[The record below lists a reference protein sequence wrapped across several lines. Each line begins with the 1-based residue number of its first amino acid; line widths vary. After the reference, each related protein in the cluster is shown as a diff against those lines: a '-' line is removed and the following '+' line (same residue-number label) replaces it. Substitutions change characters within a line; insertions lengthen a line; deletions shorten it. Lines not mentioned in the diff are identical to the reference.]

1 MFSSAYVWAKVLLYL
16 ETQLTSAVTATYF
29 DDVEVLDL
37 NFSQLILYTPSEFRR
52 EVIRTNCMEH
62 IKTALDKVFDY
73 KDMTILVYD
82 EKEKDHFLKSQ
93 KKPKFAE
100 FNPAFTFDTF
110 VVGSSNRFPQAAARA
125 VSINPASVYN
135 PLFIYGQPGLGKTHL
150 LHAIANVIHQDHP
163 NYNIVYLKGDQFT
176 NELITAVR
184 SGKNN
189 EFRNKYREADL
200 FLMDDIQFIAGKEAT
215 QEEFFHT
222 FNTLYEA
229 HKQIVVTSDRPPN
242 KMESLEDRLR
252 SRFEAGLL
260 ADIQPPDYETRMA
273 IIERKAQS
281 LGFDIADDVKQYI
294 ANNITNNVRQ
304 LEGTVNKIKAYKDLA
319 LLEINVESVAEAIK
333 DMYKGKAENL
343 PTPNLIITETCKFY
357 HMEESVLRST
367 LKNKGTAEA
376 RQVAMYLIRTMT
388 NLSLPDIGKE
398 FDRDHTTVLYAVK
411 SVEKKMANGKS
422 NLSNDISEI
431 TAAINN
437 NL

>member
-1 MFSSAYVWAKVLLYL
+1 MFSSAYVWAKVLSFLD
-16 ETQLTSAVTATYF
+16 EKLTATVTATYF

-37 NFSQLILYTPSEFRR
+37 TNTQLFLYTPSEFRR

-62 IKTALDKVFDY
+62 IQQALFQLFDFPN
-73 KDMTILVYD
+73 MEVLVLD
-82 EKEKDHFLKSQ
+82 EKERESYLNAN
-93 KKPKFAE
+93 KKPKFTE
-100 FNPAFTFDTF
+100 FNPNFTFDTF
-110 VVGSSNRFPQAAARA
+110 VVGASNRFSQAAAMA
-125 VSINPASVYN
+125 VSAKPAMVYN

-150 LHAIANVIHQDHP
+150 LHAIANVIHQAHP
-163 NYNIVYLKGDQFT
+163 TFNIVYLKGDQFT
-176 NELITAVR
+176 NELIAAVK

-229 HKQIVVTSDRPPN
+229 NKQIVVTSDRPPN

-273 IIERKAQS
+273 IIGRKAQS
-281 LGFDIADDVKQYI
+281 LGFDLAEDVMQYI

-304 LEGTVNKIKAYKDLA
+304 LEGTVNKIKAYNDLA
-319 LLEINVESVAEAIK
+319 LMEINVESVANAIK

-357 HMEESVLRST
+357 RLEESTLRST

-376 RQVAMYLIRTMT
+376 RKIAMYLIRTMT
-388 NLSLPDIGKE
+388 NLSFPDIGKE
-398 FDRDHTTVLYAVK
+398 FDRDHSTVLYAVK
-411 SVEKKMANGKS
+411 SVEKMLGDPKS
-422 NLSNDISEI
+422 SAHNDIAEI
-431 TAAINN
+431 TTAIDN